1 MFSRSLLSI
10 TLSVLLLT
18 FGITTS
24 MHTADGHGGAGA
36 PGHKKIR
43 NTICSDRPCVVGTLE
58 KDEEKFCFLFW
69 CFNI

>member
-1 MFSRSLLSI
+1 MFSRSILPI

-18 FGITTS
+18 FAITTS
-24 MHTADGHGGAGA
+24 IPTADAHAGAGP

-43 NTICSDRPCVVGTLE
+43 NTLCSDSPCVMDTLE

>member
-18 FGITTS
+18 FAITTS
-24 MHTADGHGGAGA
+24 MHTADGHAGVGP

-43 NTICSDRPCVVGTLE
+43 DALCSDRPCVVDTLE
-58 KDEEKFCFLFW
+58 KDEKKFCFLFW
-69 CFNI
+69 CFTF